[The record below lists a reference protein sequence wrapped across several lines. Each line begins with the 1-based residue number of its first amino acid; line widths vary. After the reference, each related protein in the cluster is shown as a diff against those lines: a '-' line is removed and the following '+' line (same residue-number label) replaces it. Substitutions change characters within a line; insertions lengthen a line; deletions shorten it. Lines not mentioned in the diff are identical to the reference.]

1 MGSIHTG
8 RMASP
13 SSPVR
18 VSAHVLTSKRQR
30 WIHPSHPFTQYQ
42 IPLEDDSSSLKK
54 KKGASSISSGLDR
67 SGMPL
72 TPLFSQSFTRDP
84 DRKWDSDSAHL
95 HLKSKRKGSPATW
108 FVPPIPGVDLD
119 LPRTLCT
126 KLYPYH
132 GIQVPCSRV
141 RTKNGSKYI
150 LEPKRKLCILHG
162 SCIFFVYS
170 LSGRRTESL
179 AIARGRG
186 LFFVLRCCTVVQLVF
201 HGSFR
206 RQASLP
212 HNDRCVLPPQTF
224 FRCTGA
230 AAVPWFGPT
239 VRQGPSRSV
248 GEASHVPYQHHRR
261 QCASCFREGLNL
273 WPMAGGVCVVYIFVN
288 CTEVT

>member
-1 MGSIHTG
+1 
-8 RMASP
+8 
-13 SSPVR
+13 
-18 VSAHVLTSKRQR
+18 
-30 WIHPSHPFTQYQ
+30 
-42 IPLEDDSSSLKK
+42 
-54 KKGASSISSGLDR
+54 
-67 SGMPL
+67 MPL

-170 LSGRRTESL
+170 LSGRGQSL
-179 AIARGRG
+179 WQSQEEEVCS
-186 LFFVLRCCTVVQLVF
+186 LFKMLYCCTVGVSWLVPSS
-201 HGSFR
+201 G
-206 RQASLP
+206 
-212 HNDRCVLPPQTF
+212 VLAPQRPVCPSPPNL

-273 WPMAGGVCVVYIFVN
+273 WPMAGGVWWCIFL
-288 CTEVT
+288 